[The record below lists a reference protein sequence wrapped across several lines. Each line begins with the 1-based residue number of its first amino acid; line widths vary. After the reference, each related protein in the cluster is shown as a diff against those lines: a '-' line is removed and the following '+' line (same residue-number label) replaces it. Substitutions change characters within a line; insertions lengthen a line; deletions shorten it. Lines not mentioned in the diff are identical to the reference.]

1 MTPNL
6 INLLINTGTG
16 TGTGTGTEPHKTIP
30 LSSCIQNSESSNEYY
45 INKLKSNFK
54 YLTTISK
61 EIGAKCSGLIWVQY
75 AEAA

>member
-30 LSSCIQNSESSNEYY
+30 LSSYIQNSKSSNEYY
-45 INKLKSNFK
+45 INELKGNNYWQEPYKTFK
-54 YLTTISK
+54 
-61 EIGAKCSGLIWVQY
+61 
-75 AEAA
+75 

>member
-1 MTPNL
+1 MDTVM
-6 INLLINTGTG
+6 GTG
-16 TGTGTGTEPHKTIP
+16 MDTDTEPHKTIP

-61 EIGAKCSGLIWVQY
+61 ETIENCSGVVWI
-75 AEAA
+75 

>member
-1 MTPNL
+1 MVKNLKDLPFSMAISIKEKSYNL
-6 INLLINTGTG
+6 IEQLHPEL
-16 TGTGTGTEPHKTIP
+16 K
-30 LSSCIQNSESSNEYY
+30 SSNEYY
-45 INKLKSNFK
+45 INELKSNFK